1 MRLTGTSRP
10 KSIFARFQA
19 PARYS
24 GSAARNSAVL
34 ASSRPGSGKQN
45 MLVAWPVIFATRR
58 AFSKEPVSALAAA
71 SGFSAQ
77 RQAGG
82 LLGLV
87 DGDFPAY
94 LAGVRGVVLL

>member
-1 MRLTGTSRP
+1 MRLPGTSRP
-10 KSIFARFQA
+10 KCIFARFQP

-58 AFSKEPVSALAAA
+58 AFSKEPVSALTAA
-71 SGFSAQ
+71 SGLVC
-77 RQAGG
+77 RGG
-82 LLGLV
+82 LLGLF

-94 LAGVRGVVLL
+94 YLAGVRS